1 MCLSRIRCPRISARG
16 CIHVCQIIGEKG
28 ILLGFHM
35 FSELPLRHQNR
46 NGKKGKAKQ
55 NNHQAAFFLQRKKI
69 IIRRAGIRMQSDRKI
84 IRETGTVLSQN
95 NNKAHRRGN
104 LMGELGEDVGR
115 IKSNMKYKVPI
126 LLFTY

>member
-1 MCLSRIRCPRISARG
+1 
-16 CIHVCQIIGEKG
+16 
-28 ILLGFHM
+28 
-35 FSELPLRHQNR
+35 
-46 NGKKGKAKQ
+46 
-55 NNHQAAFFLQRKKI
+55 
-69 IIRRAGIRMQSDRKI
+69 MQSDRKI
-84 IRETGTVLSQN
+84 IRETRTVLSQN